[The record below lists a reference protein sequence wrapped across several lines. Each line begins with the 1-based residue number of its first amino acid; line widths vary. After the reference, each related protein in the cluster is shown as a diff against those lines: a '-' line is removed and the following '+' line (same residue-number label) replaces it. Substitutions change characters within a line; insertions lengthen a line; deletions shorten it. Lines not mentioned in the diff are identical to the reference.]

1 MSRKRARG
9 FEFEEVEKVVEDQEG
24 GEVELVVDGDEE
36 HGNDVI
42 DKGGI
47 VTPVQ
52 DMAAQK

>member
-1 MSRKRARG
+1 M
-9 FEFEEVEKVVEDQEG
+9 EVEEG